1 MTATP
6 LAAPPST
13 TPIAPAVPHTTA
25 VDELRH
31 LIRADPRGAVLTLQ
45 HGSDLDPAVT
55 LILLA
60 EAYQR
65 LGEHREALTVAEQAV
80 AAVSRADIHRL
91 VAARAVLAGIA
102 CRIGGRAAVTP
113 CDDYALLAA
122 RHGEPAR
129 VLLAGAVYAVA
140 TYNGSD
146 GAQGRLGLYRLH
158 QLAQHRDHCR
168 HPVPATILT
177 AYTAMNYICRHRR
190 HPDKIPT
197 PEAVLP
203 GGLLDT
209 DLTRVT
215 PAALALLVRGT
226 AVTHRCSTRRRR

>member
-1 MTATP
+1 VTATP
-6 LAAPPST
+6 VTAPPRT
-13 TPIAPAVPHTTA
+13 TPIAPVVPLTTA
-25 VDELRH
+25 VDELRD
-31 LIRADPRGAVLTLQ
+31 LIRADPRGALYTLR
-45 HGSDLDPAVT
+45 HGADLDPAVT

-65 LGEHREALTVAEQAV
+65 LGEYRDALTLAEQAV
-80 AAVSRADIHRL
+80 AAVSRADVHRL

-102 CRIGGRAAVTP
+102 CRIGGRAAITP
-113 CDDYALLAA
+113 CHDYALLAA

-129 VLLAGAVYAVA
+129 VLLASAVYAVA

-146 GAQGRLGLYRLH
+146 CAQGRLRLYRLH
-158 QLAQHRDHCR
+158 QLAQHRDHYR
-168 HPVPATILT
+168 HPVAATILA
-177 AYTAMNYICRHRR
+177 AYTAMNSICRHRH
-190 HPDKIPT
+190 HPDRPPI

-209 DLTRVT
+209 DLTQVT
-215 PAALALLVRGT
+215 PAALTLLVCAT